1 LIKKP
6 VRYAILF
13 LIGLGLVTS
22 CSTEK
27 NTSLT
32 RNYHNLTSHYNI
44 YFNASESF
52 KEGLKKIDKGFED
65 NYSIVLPVFKYGD
78 DNLASAVAPQMDRAI
93 NKATKIIKY
102 HSITVKPEMKK
113 EPETKEEKEFYN
125 KNEYNKWVD
134 DSYLLIGKANLYK
147 HVYDKAKQ
155 AFAYVMKE
163 FPDEPA
169 YYEADIWLART
180 NIQTGDFEDAGTI
193 LMQLSSDMAFPADLS
208 QELNTTWADYYIKQ
222 NQYDK
227 AIEKLNKALP
237 ETRKKDNKIR
247 FTYILAQLYDRTGQ
261 VREAAEHY
269 AGVIKMNP
277 PYEMIFNARINRA
290 AAFKKGEDD
299 PEEIMADL
307 KKMLK
312 DDKNIEYQDQIYFAM
327 GNIQFRM
334 GNTQQAIQYYSKS
347 AAVSQQ
353 NTQQKAI
360 SYLSIADIYY
370 AVPEYSRAQA
380 YYDSAITL
388 LDNKYKGYEEIAAKA
403 EYLTNLITN
412 LNTVKLQD
420 SLQRLAAMDEA
431 ERNTAIDQI
440 IANVRKEQQQQQEAE
455 RNRMMQQNF
464 GSYSTTSSNAGQ
476 TGTEAGKWYFYNMQA
491 KAMGEAEFK
500 RKWGNRKLEDNWRRQ
515 NKKVITFDEMAQN
528 PLTSENGGAAAEKDT
543 LSNMSREYYLR
554 DIPFSDSMLQTSD
567 QKIREGLYNAGLIYR
582 NELSEPEL
590 AAKTFKDLV
599 NRYDNSDYELLA
611 LYQLYTLYKKEG
623 NTAGEANYANQIISK
638 YPESVYAKLLKN
650 PDYIKELQAEE
661 NKVEN
666 FYQQT
671 FQAYQNN
678 QFADVIANANYALQN
693 YKDDPLIP
701 KFMLI
706 KALAI
711 GQTQQATA
719 LRASLD
725 ELIQKFP
732 DSEEAAQAKN
742 IIASIN
748 KVHPEVKEAAEA
760 AKARQLFA
768 YSNKVM
774 YYVAIVVNSKEGDAN
789 QLVFNLINY
798 NLDNY
803 PKKEYNV
810 NSELLDDGYSIVT
823 VKMFKKEADAMDYY
837 HSLLGNQDIMH
848 DVNTD
853 DYKEFIISPVN
864 YDILIKN
871 DALDEYMQFFSD
883 NYLK

>member
-1 LIKKP
+1 MIKKP
-6 VRYAILF
+6 ARYIILF
-13 LIGLGLVTS
+13 LISLGFATS

-27 NTSLT
+27 NTSLS
-32 RNYHNLTSHYNI
+32 RAYHNLTSHYNI

-52 KEGLKKIDKGFED
+52 KEGLNKIDKGFED
-65 NYSIVLPVFKYGD
+65 NYTLVLPVFKYGD
-78 DNLASAVAPQMDRAI
+78 DNLASSVAPQMDRAI
-93 NKATKIIKY
+93 TKATKIINY
-102 HSITVKPEMKK
+102 HSITAKPEMKK
-113 EPETKEEKEFYN
+113 EPETKDEKEFYN

-134 DSYLLIGKANLYK
+134 DSYLLIGKANFYK
-147 HVYDKAKQ
+147 HVYDKAKE
-155 AFAYVMKE
+155 AFGYVMKE

-180 NIQTGDFEDAGTI
+180 NIQTGNFEDAGTI
-193 LMQLSSDMAFPADLS
+193 LMQLSSDMAFPATLNK
-208 QELNTTWADYYIKQ
+208 ELNTTWADYYIKQ
-222 NQYDK
+222 NEYVK
-227 AIEKLNKALP
+227 AIEKLKNALS
-237 ETRKKDNKIR
+237 ETHKKQNKIR
-247 FTYILAQLYDRTGQ
+247 YTYILAQLYDRTGQ
-261 VREAAEHY
+261 VGQAAENY
-269 AGVIKMNP
+269 ASVIKMNP
-277 PYEMIFNARINRA
+277 PYDMIFNARINRA
-290 AAFKKGEDD
+290 AAFKKGEDN
-299 PEEIMADL
+299 PETIMAGL

-334 GNTQQAIQYYSKS
+334 GNMQQAIQYYSKS

-370 AVPEYSRAQA
+370 AIPEYARAQA
-380 YYDSAITL
+380 YYDSAVNL
-388 LDNKYKGYEEIAAKA
+388 LDKKYNGYDEIAAKA
-403 EYLTNLITN
+403 EYLTNLVTN

-420 SLQRLAAMDEA
+420 SLQQLAAMDEA
-431 ERNTAIDQI
+431 ERNAAIDQI
-440 IANVRKEQQQQQEAE
+440 IANVRKEQQRQQEAE
-455 RNRMMQQNF
+455 RNRSLQQNF
-464 GSYSTTSSNAGQ
+464 GSYSTTSSGAGQ

-528 PLTSENGGAAAEKDT
+528 PLTSENGGAAGGKDT

-554 DIPFSDSMLQTSD
+554 DIPFSDSMLQASD
-567 QKIREGLYNAGLIYR
+567 QKIREGLYNAALIY
-582 NELSEPEL
+582 NDDLNEPEL
-590 AAKTFKDLV
+590 AVRTFKDLV
-599 NRYDNSDYELLA
+599 NRYDSTDYELLA
-611 LYQLYTLYKKEG
+611 LYQLYTISKKEG
-623 NTAGEANYANQIISK
+623 NTSGEANYANQIISK

-671 FQAYQNN
+671 FDDYKNN
-678 QFADVIANANYALQN
+678 QFADVIANADYALQN
-693 YKDDPLIP
+693 FKDDPLVP

-706 KALAI
+706 KALAV

-719 LRASLD
+719 LRALLD

-732 DSEEAAQAKN
+732 GSDEAAQAKD

-748 KVHPEVKEAAEA
+748 KVHPEVKEAVEA

-774 YYVAIVVNSKEGDAN
+774 YYVAIVVNSKQGDAN

-810 NSELLDDGYSIVT
+810 NSELLDNGYSIVT
-823 VKMFKKEADAMDYY
+823 VKTFQKEADAMDYY
-837 HSLLGNQDIMH
+837 RALLGNQDIME

-853 DYKEFIISPVN
+853 DFRKFIISTVN

-871 DALDEYMQFFSD
+871 DALDEYLQFFKD